1 MNIACYIV
9 NKVYFRL
16 GTKKTPYEL
25 WKGRK
30 SDVKYFR
37 IFGSTCFILKD
48 RENVGKFDTRS
59 NEGIFLVYSSFSKT
73 YKVFNKRTSKVMET
87 MNVVIDETSTS
98 TTQKEVDQLPKST
111 LLSAPISNKVKEDP
125 SPTSTPNI
133 SQSSNS
139 NPVEDTPEPTTPPQ
153 PIGHIER
160 EPSSRIKL
168 NHPLEE
174 IVGNMNELNLRK

>member
-1 MNIACYIV
+1 MNPAVLFQLTFTFIYIT
-9 NKVYFRL
+9 FS
-16 GTKKTPYEL
+16 KK
-25 WKGRK
+25 
-30 SDVKYFR
+30 
-37 IFGSTCFILKD
+37 
-48 RENVGKFDTRS
+48 KF
-59 NEGIFLVYSSFSKT
+59 SFSKISGSQI
-73 YKVFNKRTSKVMET
+73 NPRTAET

>member
-1 MNIACYIV
+1 MNLTVLFQLTFTFIYIT
-9 NKVYFRL
+9 FS
-16 GTKKTPYEL
+16 KK
-25 WKGRK
+25 
-30 SDVKYFR
+30 
-37 IFGSTCFILKD
+37 
-48 RENVGKFDTRS
+48 KF
-59 NEGIFLVYSSFSKT
+59 SFSKISGSQI
-73 YKVFNKRTSKVMET
+73 NPRTVET